1 MALCG
6 RSSDADSIPLIS
18 LACISTQQK
27 GINRLRGE
35 KITNLLFVSLF
46 SIEFNLKD
54 IFDD

>member
-18 LACISTQQK
+18 LACISAQQK